1 MKQVNNKN
9 SNNLLSPA
17 AKSEISTLPNG
28 YEVWRK
34 EIIALIEQAK
44 FKAALNVNAELL
56 SLYWKIGTDIIK
68 KQKKQGWGTQ
78 VITQLS
84 KDLTN
89 KFSDDR
95 GFSER
100 NLRNMKKFA
109 TEYPD
114 FPFLQVPLAE
124 IKGEEI
130 WQVPLAKLEV
140 NGKDFVQVPLT
151 QITWYHHISL
161 LPKVKGIA
169 QRAFYIMATA
179 QEGWSRDVMLT
190 QINNGYINAKGNAI
204 NNFAST
210 LPPLQSDLARYTFKD
225 PYNFSFL
232 GTVALQNELDIEKQL
247 TQRVTDFLLE
257 MGKGFSFV
265 GRQYH
270 LTIDGDDYYID
281 ILMYHLKLHCYV
293 VVELKAVEF
302 IPEFVSKLN
311 FYISAVDE
319 YVKAPEDKPTIG
331 LLLCRTKSDTKAK
344 FALRGITQPL
354 GIAQYDTEKLFADV
368 ASALP
373 QIEVLEDN
381 VENERFSKQ

>member
-1 MKQVNNKN
+1 MKQENNKN
-9 SNNLLSPA
+9 SNILQSTT
-17 AKSEISTLPNG
+17 AKFEVSTLPNG

-34 EIIALIEQAK
+34 EIIALIEKAK
-44 FKAALNVNAELL
+44 YKAALNVNAELL
-56 SLYWKIGTDIIK
+56 SLYWKIGIDIIK
-68 KQKKQGWGTQ
+68 KQKEQGWGTQ
-78 VITQLS
+78 VVEQLA
-84 KDLTN
+84 KDLS
-89 KFSDDR
+89 FHFPDDR
-95 GFSER
+95 GYSAR
-100 NLRNMKKFA
+100 NLWNMKRFA

-124 IKGEEI
+124 IEDGSILQAALAELKEE
-130 WQVPLAKLEV
+130 
-140 NGKDFVQVPLT
+140 GKDFVQVPLA

-161 LPKVKGIA
+161 FPKVKNIA

-204 NNFAST
+204 NNFAAT

-247 TQRVTDFLLE
+247 TQKVTDFLLE

-270 LTIDGDDYYID
+270 LTVDGDDYYID

-354 GIAQYDTEKLFADV
+354 GIAQYETEKLFEDV

-373 QIEVLEDN
+373 QIEDLEDN
-381 VENERFSKQ
+381 VENETFSNQ